1 MAAAADEPK
10 NYAVD
15 VTRIDVS
22 PNQCPIDSPLNLDVD
37 FSVALPVEAGTW
49 SVKVRQ
55 QYRFGVAGACGVDLF
70 PGADSLCLHF
80 IVE

>member
-1 MAAAADEPK
+1 MAAAEDPK

-15 VTRIDVS
+15 VTRVDVS

-49 SVKVRQ
+49 SVKVRTHVFVCGRRSVL
-55 QYRFGVAGACGVDLF
+55 QY
-70 PGADSLCLHF
+70 ADAPCS
-80 IVE
+80 